1 MQNEVS
7 NRTVAKTSPN
17 GLLQDQEAVLTSVQN
32 IDASIAK
39 NKEQLK
45 TELNALEKA
54 KANIEINRHW
64 YGTVDIDTICKSL
77 NNIYDDLR
85 SYIRL
90 CGSALHATN
99 ENMSRTLGLIRLL
112 AVIEKDMYEKLDNDS
127 IQGNVLKELI
137 RDWCEK
143 NNIRD
148 EEVTQLLEA
157 SFQRAYTLRD
167 RINDIRAEVRNK
179 FGYYDTELEKLSANI
194 ESLKS
199 DITAEKEKALK
210 ELLNLYTEKESMLDK
225 FSTEKKNE
233 LARQHEQ
240 FVQVSNDL
248 FHAIEAKANEISELK
263 KQVETDNKSTQAR
276 TKEQIESFEV
286 TLQKMIENQKKE
298 HDSMMVSQQKMLSEA
313 MEKTTGAAKRW
324 AIGGMIIGAGLATA
338 ISFIVS
344 MLL

>member
-7 NRTVAKTSPN
+7 NRIVAKISPN
-17 GLLQDQEAVLTSVQN
+17 GLLQEQEAVLNSVQN
-32 IDASIAK
+32 IDASIAQ

-45 TELNALEKA
+45 GQMASLKEA
-54 KANIEINRHW
+54 KANIEIGRHW

-85 SYIRL
+85 SYIRI
-90 CGSALHATN
+90 CGSALCTTN
-99 ENMSRTLGLIRLL
+99 ENLSRALGLIRLL
-112 AVIEKDMYEKLDNDS
+112 AMIEKDLYEQLDNDS
-127 IQGNVLKELI
+127 IQSNVLKELI

-148 EEVTQLLEA
+148 EEVSQLLEA

-167 RINDIRAEVRNK
+167 RINDIRAEVRDK
-179 FGYYDTELEKLSANI
+179 FGYYDTELGKLSANI

-199 DITAEKEKALK
+199 DITTEKEKALQ
-210 ELLNLYTEKESMLDK
+210 ELSNLYAEKESMLDK
-225 FSTEKKNE
+225 FSTEKKKE
-233 LARQHEQ
+233 LVHQHEQ

-248 FHAIEAKANEISELK
+248 FHDIEAKANEISELK
-263 KQVETDNKSTQAR
+263 KQVEADNKSTQAR

-286 TLQKMIENQKKE
+286 TLKEMIENQKKE
-298 HDSMMVSQQKMLSEA
+298 HDSMMVSQQEMLSEA
-313 MEKTTGAAKRW
+313 MEKTIGTAKRW